1 MTNLMEKNLSF
12 NLQVITQRILRF
24 LKTLIAKMLFGTL
37 KMLFEDFLLLGFIKL
52 IF

>member
-1 MTNLMEKNLSF
+1 MINLMEKNLSF
-12 NLQVITQRILRF
+12 NLQAITQKILHF
-24 LKTLIAKMLFGTL
+24 LKILIAKMQFGKL